1 MIPIFPEKI
10 AKKGLLIYLISLAS
24 VSIVFFK
31 HAMGPEYILLG
42 IMWVSGFFL
51 ISSSCSKKWMRHP
64 VKKFAWHVFWA
75 ALLLRLAWVVFSY
88 FFYISKTGLPFEFD
102 AADAVGY
109 HEDAKWLA
117 LCEGWNTAW
126 NYWSHFGGVS
136 DIGYQFWL
144 TLIYKIFGPSIIIA
158 RIVKGILSAITC
170 VLIYKL
176 ASRNIGEFPGRMA
189 AIFCT
194 FIPNLIIYCGLHVKE
209 TEMIF
214 LIAAFL
220 ERADY
225 LIRSR
230 HYNVFT
236 IAIPTL
242 LALSLF
248 FFRTVLGVVALLSLF
263 AGLIFTSSKLVGWG
277 KRTVLILFGIA
288 CLAGFAGGTIATEVE
303 GYWEARVENQVLK
316 RNAQTARGN
325 QWAKYATGAVLAP
338 MEFVMPL
345 STMVDTG
352 QENQMIMHGGNYIRN
367 FFGIFVLLA
376 LFYAIF
382 KDKNWHDLSL
392 IGAFTV
398 GYLGVIS
405 VSGYGNAERFLLP
418 GLPCL
423 LIMTAYGI
431 SKLNAENYKYVKY
444 WYIIVVLMEVAWAYF
459 KIGSR
464 GLL

>member
-10 AKKGLLIYLISLAS
+10 AKKGILIYLISLAA
-24 VSIVFFK
+24 VSIAFFK
-31 HAMGPEYILLG
+31 HAMLVVYILLG
-42 IMWVSGFFL
+42 VMWVTGFFL
-51 ISSSCSKKWMRHP
+51 LSSSCSKKWMRYP
-64 VKKFAWHVFWA
+64 VKKFAWRILWI
-75 ALLLRLAWVVFSY
+75 ALILRLAWVVFSY
-88 FFYISKTGLPFEFD
+88 FFYKAQTGQPFEFD

-117 LCEGWNTAW
+117 LCDGWDTAW
-126 NYWSHFGGVS
+126 NYWGHFGGVS

-144 TLIYKIFGPSIIIA
+144 TLVYKIFGPSVIIA
-158 RIVKGILSAITC
+158 RVIKSVLSAMTC

-176 ASRNIGEFPGRMA
+176 ARRNIGEFPGRMA

-194 FIPNLIIYCGLHVKE
+194 FMPNLIIYCGLHVKE

-214 LIAAFL
+214 LIVAFL

-236 IAIPTL
+236 IAVPAL

-248 FFRTVLGVVALLSLF
+248 FFRTVLGVVAIISLF
-263 AGLIFTSSKLVGWG
+263 AGLVFTSTRLVG
-277 KRTVLILFGIA
+277 RTKKAVLISLGVVS
-288 CLAGFAGGTIATEVE
+288 LAGFAGGTIATEVE

-316 RNAQTARGN
+316 RNAQTAGGAR
-325 QWAKYATGAVLAP
+325 WAKYATGTVLAP
-338 MEFVMPL
+338 MEFFMPL

-352 QENQMIMHGGNYIRN
+352 QENQMILHGGNYVRN

-382 KDKNWHDLSL
+382 KDRNWRNLSL
-392 IGAFTV
+392 IGAFAV

-431 SKLNAENYKYVKY
+431 SKLNVRNYKYVKY
-444 WYIIVVLMEVAWAYF
+444 WYIIVVVMEVAWAYF

>member
-10 AKKGLLIYLISLAS
+10 AKKGILIYLISLAV
-24 VSIVFFK
+24 VSIAFFK
-31 HAMGPEYILLG
+31 HAMPLVYILLG
-42 IMWVSGFFL
+42 VMWVTGFFL
-51 ISSSCSKKWMRHP
+51 LSSSCSKRWLRYP
-64 VKKFAWHVFWA
+64 VKKFAWRVFWI
-75 ALLLRLAWVVFSY
+75 ALLLRLVWVVFSY
-88 FFYISKTGLPFEFD
+88 FFYTAKTGQPFEFG

-109 HEDAKWLA
+109 HEEAKWLA
-117 LCEGWNTAW
+117 EAGWDTVRQ
-126 NYWSHFGGVS
+126 YYGLRGGVS
-136 DIGYQFWL
+136 DIGYPFWL
-144 TLIYKIFGPSIIIA
+144 IVLYSIFGPSVIVA
-158 RIVKGILSAITC
+158 RIFKSLFSAATC
-170 VLIYKL
+170 VLIYRL

-189 AIFCT
+189 AVFCT
-194 FIPNLIIYCGLHVKE
+194 FMPNFIIYCGMHLKE
-209 TEMIF
+209 TEMLF
-214 LIAAFL
+214 LIVAFL

-236 IAIPTL
+236 IAVPAL

-248 FFRTVLGVVALLSLF
+248 FFRTVLGAVAVISLF
-263 AGLIFTSSKLVGWG
+263 AGLIFTSTKLVGRA
-277 KRTVLILFGIA
+277 KKAVLIGLGVVSI
-288 CLAGFAGGTIATEVE
+288 AGFAGGTIATEVE
-303 GYWEARVENQVLK
+303 GYWELRVVNEVNK
-316 RNAQTARGN
+316 RSYQASKGIA
-325 QWAKYATGAVLAP
+325 WAKYATGTVLAP
-338 MEFVMPL
+338 MEFFMPL

-352 QENQMIMHGGNYIRN
+352 QENQMILHGGNYVRN
-367 FFGIFVLLA
+367 FFGIFVLIA

-382 KDKNWHDLSL
+382 KDRNWRNLSL
-392 IGAFTV
+392 IGAFAV

-431 SKLNAENYKYVKY
+431 SKLNAVNFKYVKY
-444 WYIIVVLMEVAWAYF
+444 WYFIVVVMEVAWAYF

>member
-1 MIPIFPEKI
+1 MIPIFPDKI
-10 AKKGLLIYLISLAS
+10 ANKGIAMYLISLAV
-24 VSIVFFK
+24 VSIAFFK
-31 HAMGPEYILLG
+31 YAMPVVYILFG
-42 IMWVSGFFL
+42 IMWVTGFFL
-51 ISSSCSKKWMRHP
+51 LSSSCSKKWMRYP
-64 VKKFAWHVFWA
+64 VNRFAWRVFWV
-75 ALLLRLAWVVFSY
+75 ALLLRIVWVVFSY
-88 FFYISKTGLPFEFD
+88 FFYKSQTGQPFEFD

-117 LCEGWNTAW
+117 LCKGWDTAW
-126 NYWSHFGGVS
+126 NYWGHFRGVS

-144 TLIYKIFGPSIIIA
+144 TLVYKVFGPSIIIA
-158 RIVKGILSAITC
+158 RIIKSILSAITC
-170 VLIYKL
+170 VMLYKL

-189 AIFCT
+189 AVFST
-194 FIPNLIIYCGLHVKE
+194 FMPNFIIYCGMHLKE
-209 TEMIF
+209 TEMLF
-214 LIAAFL
+214 LIVAFL

-225 LIRSR
+225 LIRCR

-236 IAIPTL
+236 IAVPAL

-248 FFRTVLGVVALLSLF
+248 FFRTVLGVVAIISLF
-263 AGLIFTSSKLVGWG
+263 AGLIFTSTKLVGRA
-277 KRTVLILFGIA
+277 KRAVLIGLGVVSI
-288 CLAGFAGGTIATEVE
+288 AGFAGGTIATEVE
-303 GYWEARVENQVLK
+303 GYWELRVVNEVNK
-316 RNAQTARGN
+316 RAYQTARGN
-325 QWAKYATGAVLAP
+325 QWAKYATGTVLAP
-338 MEFVMPL
+338 MAFVMPF

-352 QENQMIMHGGNYIRN
+352 QENQMILHGGNYVRN

-376 LFYAIF
+376 LFYAVF
-382 KDKNWHDLSL
+382 KDRNWRNLSL

-418 GLPCL
+418 ALPCL

-431 SKLNAENYKYVKY
+431 SKLNAGNYKYVKY
-444 WYIIVVLMEVAWAYF
+444 WYAIVVLMEVAWAYF

>member
-1 MIPIFPEKI
+1 MIPFFPQKI
-10 AKKGLLIYLISLAS
+10 ANKGILIYLISLAAVS
-24 VSIVFFK
+24 VAFFK
-31 HAMGPEYILLG
+31 HAMGWEYILLG
-42 IMWVSGFFL
+42 VMWVAGFFL
-51 ISSSCSKKWMRHP
+51 LSSSCSRKWAKDP
-64 VKKFAWHVFWA
+64 VKKFAWRVFWA
-75 ALLLRLAWVVFSY
+75 ALLLRLAWVVFAYY
-88 FFYISKTGLPFEFD
+88 FYMAKTGQTFEFG

-109 HEDAKWLA
+109 HEESKWLA
-117 LCEGWNTAW
+117 EAGWDVAFQ
-126 NYWSHFGGVS
+126 YYGSRSGVS
-136 DIGYQFWL
+136 DIGYPFWL

-214 LIAAFL
+214 LIVAFI

-225 LIRSR
+225 LIRNR

-277 KRTVLILFGIA
+277 KRLVLILFGIA

-382 KDKNWHDLSL
+382 KDKNWRDLSL
-392 IGAFTV
+392 VGTFTV

-423 LIMTAYGI
+423 LVMAAYGI
-431 SKLNAENYKYVKY
+431 SKLNARNYKYVKY
-444 WYIIVVLMEVAWAYF
+444 WYVVVVLMEVAWAYF

>member
-1 MIPIFPEKI
+1 MTPIFPDKI
-10 AKKGLLIYLISLAS
+10 AKKGVVIYLIALSVVSLA
-24 VSIVFFK
+24 FFK
-31 HAMGPEYILLG
+31 HAMPLVYILLG
-42 IMWVSGFFL
+42 VMWVTGFFL
-51 ISSSCSKKWMRHP
+51 LSSSCSKRWLRYP
-64 VKKFAWHVFWA
+64 VKKFAWRVFWI

-88 FFYISKTGLPFEFD
+88 FFYKAQTGQPFEFGT
-102 AADAVGY
+102 ADAVGY

-117 LCEGWNTAW
+117 LCDGWDTAW
-126 NYWSHFGGVS
+126 SYWSHRGGVS
-136 DIGYQFWL
+136 DIGYPFWL

-158 RIVKGILSAITC
+158 RIVKSILNAMTC

-194 FIPNLIIYCGLHVKE
+194 FMPNLIIYCGLHVKE

-214 LIAAFL
+214 LIVAFL

-236 IAIPTL
+236 IAVPAL

-248 FFRTVLGVVALLSLF
+248 FFRTVLGVVAIISLF
-263 AGLIFTSSKLVGWG
+263 AGLIFTSTRLVGRA
-277 KRTVLILFGIA
+277 KKAVLIGLGVVS
-288 CLAGFAGGTIATEVE
+288 LAGFAGGTIATEVE
-303 GYWEARVENQVLK
+303 GYWELRVVNEVNK
-316 RNAQTARGN
+316 RNHQTAGGAR
-325 QWAKYATGAVLAP
+325 WAKYATGTVLAP
-338 MEFVMPL
+338 MEFFMPL

-352 QENQMIMHGGNYIRN
+352 QENQMILQGGNYVRN

-382 KDKNWHDLSL
+382 KDRNWRNLSL
-392 IGAFTV
+392 IGAFAI
-398 GYLGVIS
+398 GYFGVIS

-431 SKLNAENYKYVKY
+431 SKLNVRNYKYVKY
-444 WYIIVVLMEVAWAYF
+444 WYFIVVVMEVAWAYF

>member
-1 MIPIFPEKI
+1 MIPFFPQKI
-10 AKKGLLIYLISLAS
+10 ANKGILIYLISLAAVS
-24 VSIVFFK
+24 VAFFK
-31 HAMGPEYILLG
+31 HAMGWEYILLG
-42 IMWVSGFFL
+42 VMWVAGFFL
-51 ISSSCSKKWMRHP
+51 LSSSCSRKWAKYP
-64 VKKFAWHVFWA
+64 VKKFAWRVFWI

-88 FFYISKTGLPFEFD
+88 FFYLSKTGHPFEFG

-109 HEDAKWLA
+109 HEESKWLA
-117 LCEGWNTAW
+117 EAGWDVAFQ
-126 NYWSHFGGVS
+126 YYGSRSGVS
-136 DIGYQFWL
+136 DIGYPFWL

-214 LIAAFL
+214 LIVAFL

-225 LIRSR
+225 LIRNR

-352 QENQMIMHGGNYIRN
+352 QENQMIMHGGNYVRN

-382 KDKNWHDLSL
+382 KDKNWRDLSL
-392 IGAFTV
+392 VGTFTV

-423 LIMTAYGI
+423 LVMAAYGI
-431 SKLNAENYKYVKY
+431 SKLNARNYKYVKY
-444 WYIIVVLMEVAWAYF
+444 WYVVVVLMEVAWAYF